1 MQAAVCFIGFL
12 TSTRH
17 LAFFFDS
24 VVHVRY
30 YFFQGEQMENAL
42 KGDWSLVI
50 RKEWPG
56 RQQRGSE
63 EDEFV
68 RMVKIS
74 SEEEKDG
81 ARQAL

>member
-42 KGDWSLVI
+42 KGDSLVI